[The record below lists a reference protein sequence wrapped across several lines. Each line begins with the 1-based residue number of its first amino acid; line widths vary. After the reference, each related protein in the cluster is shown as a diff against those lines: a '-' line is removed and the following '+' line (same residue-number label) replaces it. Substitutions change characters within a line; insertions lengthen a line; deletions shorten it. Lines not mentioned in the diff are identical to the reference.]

1 MSSNR
6 EGNESEAEEKEIGVL
21 RVMVLKSGRS
31 SVENEEEIWNKLLT
45 IDVDRS
51 DIRNPSPLSDCN
63 QHSSREKLSR
73 TIIGKRERETKK
85 YRLNFNRPR
94 TGYPVLPRR
103 FFLKFK
109 TARTEII

>member
-6 EGNESEAEEKEIGVL
+6 EGNESEAEEKEIGVV

-63 QHSSREKLSR
+63 QHSREKLSR
-73 TIIGKRERETKK
+73 TIRGKRKRETKK

-103 FFLKFK
+103 FFFKFK
-109 TARTEII
+109 TAPIEII